1 MTTRDDWT
9 ERFQQRFENREAP
22 ATPRKLKLTPYEPAE
37 SDVMAAVLEF
47 LQLHPQVGKV
57 WRQNTG
63 AGRFVYPDGS
73 ASRFLRFGFPGC
85 PDLMGYMH
93 DGRALYVETK
103 ALHGRKKPDQIAFI
117 EAALLDGCVAF
128 FASSVSD
135 AVDALREFG
144 YSRMT

>member
-9 ERFQQRFENREAP
+9 ERFQQRFENREVP
-22 ATPRKLKLTPYEPAE
+22 ATPKKLKLTPYTPSER
-37 SDVMAAVLEF
+37 DVLASVLEF

-63 AGRFVYPDGS
+63 SGRLVHPDGTS
-73 ASRFLRFGFPGC
+73 QYIRFGFVGC
-85 PDLMGYMH
+85 PDILGFMAT
-93 DGRALYVETK
+93 DGRALFVEVK
-103 ALHGRKKPDQIAFI
+103 AEGGHKSDAQLAFMQR
-117 EAALLDGCVAF
+117 AKQAGCVAF

-144 YSRMT
+144 YSRIT